1 MVNLQIL
8 KTNFKAGQVQESSD
22 AAQGAEAEEA
32 SPDEEEAAAG
42 DGGDHEQYR
51 AVIPQSETTKFKC
64 QNLEII
70 FHYIF
75 FSSCNRIKNII
86 LSLDLTLYHSSCMIV
101 TTWIRILS
109 GLRVVAWW
117 RLRMANAWDFCASR
131 IDIQI
136 NSTFFC

>member
-1 MVNLQIL
+1 M
-8 KTNFKAGQVQESSD
+8 KAGQVQESSD

-42 DGGDHEQYR
+42 DGGDHEQCR

-64 QNLEII
+64 QNFEII

-86 LSLDLTLYHSSCMIV
+86 LSLDLTLYHSSCLYDCYDMDTDIIW
-101 TTWIRILS
+101 TQGC
-109 GLRVVAWW
+109 GLVAP
-117 RLRMANAWDFCASR
+117 
-131 IDIQI
+131 
-136 NSTFFC
+136 

>member
-1 MVNLQIL
+1 M
-8 KTNFKAGQVQESSD
+8 G
-22 AAQGAEAEEA
+22 

-42 DGGDHEQYR
+42 DGGDHEQCR
-51 AVIPQSETTKFKC
+51 AVITQSETTKFKC

-101 TTWIRILS
+101 TTWIRILA
-109 GLRVVAWW
+109 GLRVVGWW
-117 RLRMANAWDFCASR
+117 RLRMANAWDFCACR

-136 NSTFFC
+136 NSTFIC